1 MEYRPLSLDEFSEQL
16 RRNVDPGAPVALR
29 MMGARGLVPA
39 APDELASVLYQLSL
53 DEDATIRDAAHKAL
67 TEAPDQILITAG
79 GSPVNGQVLDLIAHT
94 HGRNERVLEALFS
107 NPATLDETFG
117 VFAQTCSESIS
128 ELIAINEVRMLRTP
142 AIIEALYMNV
152 NARMSTIDRLVDLA
166 KRHGVK
172 FQLPVLRELVSDPTY
187 NTTEIA
193 AQSAIAVETGADD
206 SFKALLDAALE
217 VEKEEPETSGRKK
230 KKEEEEETATSSNIS
245 TKILT
250 MSISEKVR
258 MATLGSMSERDFLI
272 KDNNR
277 LVHMA
282 ALTSPKVQLKDIQS
296 YSGNRLMPDGVLSF
310 IAQHRRYR
318 RIYAIVVSL
327 VNNPKMPVK
336 EGVRLMPQLVRKDL
350 KALLKNRNI
359 SHNLRRRAQALDRER
374 EKKR

>member
-1 MEYRPLSLDEFSEQL
+1 
-16 RRNVDPGAPVALR
+16 
-29 MMGARGLVPA
+29 
-39 APDELASVLYQLSL
+39 
-53 DEDATIRDAAHKAL
+53 
-67 TEAPDQILITAG
+67 
-79 GSPVNGQVLDLIAHT
+79 
-94 HGRNERVLEALFS
+94 
-107 NPATLDETFG
+107 
-117 VFAQTCSESIS
+117 
-128 ELIAINEVRMLRTP
+128 
-142 AIIEALYMNV
+142 
-152 NARMSTIDRLVDLA
+152 
-166 KRHGVK
+166 
-172 FQLPVLRELVSDPTY
+172 
-187 NTTEIA
+187 
-193 AQSAIAVETGADD
+193 
-206 SFKALLDAALE
+206 
-217 VEKEEPETSGRKK
+217 
-230 KKEEEEETATSSNIS
+230 
-245 TKILT
+245 
-250 MSISEKVR
+250 
-258 MATLGSMSERDFLI
+258 MAERDFLI